1 MEISAIFNIILSNSR
16 IGGEKILASR
26 ARAFRRSEAEA
37 VSSAQKMFEQSCI
50 IPLARDCQCR
60 LAFYMKTKFI
70 LHGGYAGRSNPS
82 NDDFFKEILKDT
94 PKNIKILLVYFTEDE
109 SDFSRV
115 QEEDISQFEKN
126 KGAKNLT
133 FEIASTES
141 FSQQIAQ
148 SDIIYLHGGKTLKLL
163 EALKK
168 WPNFREFLNG
178 KIVAGESA
186 GAYALSSYFY
196 SKTEGGLF
204 KGLGFVPVKIICHY
218 IGENKE
224 KLKERSDG
232 IETLLLADYQYKVF
246 Q

>member
-1 MEISAIFNIILSNSR
+1 
-16 IGGEKILASR
+16 
-26 ARAFRRSEAEA
+26 
-37 VSSAQKMFEQSCI
+37 
-50 IPLARDCQCR
+50 
-60 LAFYMKTKFI
+60 MKTKFI
-70 LHGGYAGRSNPS
+70 LHGGYASRSNQK
-82 NDDFFKEILKDT
+82 NDDFFKEILMDA
-94 PKNIKILLVYFTEDE
+94 PKNIKILLVYFAEDE
-109 SDFSRV
+109 SDFSRA

-126 KGAKNLT
+126 KGDKKLT

-141 FSQQIAQ
+141 FPQQIAQ

-163 EALKK
+163 EALKR
-168 WPNFREFLNG
+168 WPNLRELLNG

-204 KGLGFVPVKIICHY
+204 EGLGFVPVKIICHY